1 MRKIGAWG
9 LLLMNLLFLA
19 CDDGRIYEE
28 VVATPEEGRV
38 VKLSGRLTGAENW
51 SSGYSVVVA
60 GFDDEKEYAII
71 TKAIPSAECREV
83 VLAGISDEVTRIE
96 LCVVNRLRKRILTY
110 EAFDCPVTA
119 DTIRLDA
126 GSKDLGMYAT
136 LQGQLFNTT
145 CANCHGASTHAAAG
159 LFLTEGK
166 SYDALVNQPS
176 VKVEDK
182 LLVAPG
188 DADGS
193 VLYQT
198 LATRISTAWN
208 YDHTKEVLSDAWL
221 GVLEDWIDDGA
232 ERQSEGE

>member
-9 LLLMNLLFLA
+9 LLLVNLLFFA

-38 VKLSGRLTGAENW
+38 VKLTGRLTGAENW
-51 SSGYSVVVA
+51 ASGYNVVLA

-71 TKAIPSAECREV
+71 TKAIPATECKEV
-83 VLAGISDEVTRIE
+83 VLAGISDDVKRIE

-110 EAFDCPVTA
+110 ETFDCPITA
-119 DTIRLDA
+119 DTIRLDV
-126 GSKDLGMYAT
+126 GVKDLGMYAT
-136 LQGQLFNTT
+136 LQSQLFNTT
-145 CANCHGASTHAAAG
+145 CANCHGASTQAAAG

-176 VKVEDK
+176 LKVTDK
-182 LLVAPG
+182 LLVKPG
-188 DADGS
+188 DADES

-198 LATRISTAWN
+198 LATRISTEWN
-208 YDHTKEVLSDAWL
+208 YDHTKEVLSDEWID
-221 GVLEDWIDDGA
+221 VLEDWIDEGA
-232 ERQSEGE
+232 NK